1 MMRLLASD
9 YNSSA
14 DAALAEA
21 RQAADHLASIMKR
34 IHGGEWVIH
43 VDHVTEFVLVNS
55 VPDRAGNVSLS
66 RRAV

>member
-1 MMRLLASD
+1 MRFLTSD
-9 YNSSA
+9 YNSA
-14 DAALAEA
+14 ANAALAEA
-21 RQAADHLASIMKR
+21 RQAAGHLAAIMKR

-66 RRAV
+66 RRAL

>member
-1 MMRLLASD
+1 MRLPSSDFNSAANASI
-9 YNSSA
+9 A
-14 DAALAEA
+14 DA
-21 RQAADHLASIMKR
+21 RQAADHLAAIMKR